1 MFGGQY
7 VKLSQLVQRCIKI
20 GLHLPSEKSIAKI
33 IADAILLGLA
43 SRTSTGHQPETI
55 FLNMRLALEFN
66 HDINFVWGQRN
77 FVSLCLVCL
86 ASAFA
91 SERTSLI
98 LPIYQRY
105 NLMLC
110 CVFSCPSVDVNFSHL
125 LLRFP
130 SHSLM

>member
-1 MFGGQY
+1 MFY
-7 VKLSQLVQRCIKI
+7 IAFSIPCIEI
-20 GLHLPSEKSIAKI
+20 GIY
-33 IADAILLGLA
+33 
-43 SRTSTGHQPETI
+43 
-55 FLNMRLALEFN
+55 
-66 HDINFVWGQRN
+66 VWGQRN

-110 CVFSCPSVDVNFSHL
+110 CVFSCHSVDVNFSHL
-125 LLRFP
+125 LLG
-130 SHSLM
+130 SLPHFLM